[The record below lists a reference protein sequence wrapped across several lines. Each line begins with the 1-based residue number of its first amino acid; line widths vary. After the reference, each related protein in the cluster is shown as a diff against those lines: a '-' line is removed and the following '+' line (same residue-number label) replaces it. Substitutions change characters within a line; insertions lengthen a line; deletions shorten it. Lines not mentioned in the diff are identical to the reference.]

1 MNHGPSR
8 PVPAAGALLA
18 AGSALLLGACLG
30 PPDLDSTADP
40 LVVTEGGTVSYAAE
54 QSPDRAAAVAEMRR
68 QAEAGEDMPFPDV
81 FQTSQNTRLATREEP
96 VAVLEAAAIEA
107 ELADI
112 ARRRQ
117 AAVSA
122 AEITYLK
129 ARAAELQLL
138 AAQAQ
143 ARLRR

>member
-1 MNHGPSR
+1 
-8 PVPAAGALLA
+8 LLA

-30 PPDLDSTADP
+30 APDLDSTADP
-40 LVVTEGGTVSYAAE
+40 LVVTESGTVSYAAE

>member
-30 PPDLDSTADP
+30 APDLDSTADP
-40 LVVTEGGTVSYAAE
+40 LVVTESGTVSYDAE